1 MHVNPL
7 IFRAYDIRGVVQTD
21 LTPDCVQRIGQALAA
36 LYPHKAPVVIARDGR
51 RSSRSLARALGD
63 GLQDGG
69 RSVVDI
75 GEVPTPLLYYATHL
89 LETGAGVMVT
99 GSHNP
104 PEYNG
109 LKILMDG
116 RTLFGEALQAV
127 CRQTLDGPVHA
138 PGGQRRQDA
147 VLERYLDEVCAD
159 VRLSRPLR
167 IAIDGGNGVAG
178 PTATALLSRLGC
190 EVTGLYCEVD
200 GEFPN
205 HHPDPSVP
213 ENLRDLADC
222 VARGSLDLG
231 LAFDGDGDRLGVVD
245 ERGRVLWP
253 DRQMMLYSRDVLS
266 QQPGAR
272 VVFDVKC
279 SNNLRTVIEQA
290 GGEAVMWKTGHSLI
304 KDKMAETGAVL
315 GGEMSGHVFFK
326 DRWYGFDDALYTA
339 ARLLD
344 ILSRQSLPAS
354 QLFDTLPDDPC
365 TPEIVVRLGRDG
377 AQHAFMEAFTQAVRL
392 PGAQV
397 LTVDGVRAEYAT
409 GWGLVRA
416 SNTTPALVIRFE
428 ARDEAALRDI
438 QAAFRA
444 QLLNVDSGLELPF

>member
-1 MHVNPL
+1 MHVNPH
-7 IFRAYDIRGVVQTD
+7 IFRAYDIRGVVETD
-21 LTPDCVQRIGQALAA
+21 LTPDCVQQIGQALGV
-36 LYPHKAPVVIARDGR
+36 LYPHKMPVVIARDGR
-51 RSSRSLARALGD
+51 QSSPALAQALGD

-69 RSVVDI
+69 RSVTDI
-75 GEVPTPLLYYATHL
+75 GEAPTPLLYYATHL
-89 LETGAGVMVT
+89 LGTGAGVMVT

-109 LKILMDG
+109 LKILMGG
-116 RTLFGEALQAV
+116 RTLFGEALQAIH
-127 CRQTLDGPVHA
+127 RQMLESA
-138 PGGQRRQDA
+138 PPAPRGQRRQDA
-147 VLERYLDEVCAD
+147 VLERYLDEICAD
-159 VRLSRPLR
+159 VRLERPLR
-167 IAIDGGNGVAG
+167 IAIDCGNGVAG
-178 PTATALLSRLGC
+178 PTAKALFSQLGC

-205 HHPDPSVP
+205 HHPDPSAP
-213 ENLRDLADC
+213 ENLRDLIDC
-222 VARGSLDLG
+222 VTQEQLDLG

-266 QQPGAR
+266 QQPGGR

-279 SNNLRTVIEQA
+279 SKNLRTVIEQA

-304 KDKMAETGAVL
+304 KDKMAETDAVL

-326 DRWYGFDDALYTA
+326 DRWYGFDDALYSA
-339 ARLLD
+339 ARLLE

-354 QLFDTLPDDPC
+354 QLFDTLPDDVC
-365 TPEIVVRLGRDG
+365 TPEIVVRLGKDG
-377 AQHAFMEAFTQAVRL
+377 AQHAFMKAFTQAVRL
-392 PGAQV
+392 PGAQI
-397 LTVDGVRAEYAT
+397 LTIDGVRAEFAT

-428 ARDEAALRDI
+428 AQDEAALQDI
-438 QAAFRA
+438 QAAFHA
-444 QLLNVDSGLELPF
+444 QLLGVDSGLELPF

>member
-7 IFRAYDIRGVVQTD
+7 IFRAYDIRGVVETD
-21 LTPDCVQRIGQALAA
+21 LTPDCVQQIGQALGV
-36 LYPHKAPVVIARDGR
+36 LYPHKMPVVIARDGR
-51 RSSRSLARALGD
+51 RSSRVLAEALGG

-69 RSVVDI
+69 RSVTDI
-75 GEVPTPLLYYATHL
+75 GEAPTPLLYYATHL
-89 LETGAGVMVT
+89 LGTGAGVMVT

-109 LKILMDG
+109 LKILMGG

-127 CRQTLDGPVHA
+127 HRQILEGALPA
-138 PGGQRRQDA
+138 PRGQRSQDA

-159 VRLSRPLR
+159 VRLERPLR
-167 IAIDGGNGVAG
+167 IAIDCGNGVAG
-178 PTATALLSRLGC
+178 PTAQALFSRLGC

-213 ENLRDLADC
+213 ENLHDLIDC
-222 VARGSLDLG
+222 VTRERLDLG

-266 QQPGAR
+266 KQPGGR

-279 SNNLRTVIEQA
+279 SKNLRTVIEQA

-326 DRWYGFDDALYTA
+326 DRWYGFDDALYSA
-339 ARLLD
+339 ARLLG

-354 QLFDTLPDDPC
+354 QLFDALPDDVC

-377 AQHAFMEAFTQAVRL
+377 DQHAFMEAFTQAVRL
-392 PGAQV
+392 PGAQI
-397 LTVDGVRAEYAT
+397 LTIDGVRAEFAA

-428 ARDEAALRDI
+428 AQDEAALQDI
-438 QAAFRA
+438 QGAFRT
-444 QLLNVDSGLELPF
+444 QLLDVDPGLELPF

>member
-7 IFRAYDIRGVVQTD
+7 IFRAYDIRGVVDTD
-21 LTPDCVQRIGQALAA
+21 LTPDCVQQIGQALGT
-36 LYPHKAPVVIARDGR
+36 LYPNERPVVIARDGR
-51 RSSRSLARALGD
+51 QSGRGLAHALGV

-69 RSVVDI
+69 RSVIDI

-89 LETGAGVMVT
+89 LGTGAGVMVT

-104 PEYNG
+104 PKYNG

-116 RTLFGEALQAV
+116 KTLFGEALQAIH
-127 CRQTLDGPVHA
+127 RQILEGA
-138 PGGQRRQDA
+138 PPAHRGQRRQDA

-159 VRLSRPLR
+159 IRLARPLR
-167 IAIDGGNGVAG
+167 IAIDCGNGVAG
-178 PTATALLSRLGC
+178 PAAMALFSRLGC

-200 GEFPN
+200 GTFPN

-213 ENLRDLADC
+213 ENLRDLIDC
-222 VARGSLDLG
+222 VSQEQLDLG

-266 QQPGAR
+266 QRPGAR

-279 SNNLRTVIEQA
+279 SKNLRTVIEQA

-304 KDKMAETGAVL
+304 KDKMAETGAAL

-326 DRWYGFDDALYTA
+326 DRWYGFDDALYSA
-339 ARLLD
+339 ARLLE

-354 QLFDTLPDDPC
+354 QLFDALPDDVC
-365 TPEIVVRLGRDG
+365 TPEIVVRLDKDG
-377 AQHAFMEAFTQAVRL
+377 TQHAFMEAFAQAVHL
-392 PGAQV
+392 PGAQI
-397 LTVDGVRAEYAT
+397 LTIDGVRAEFAA

-428 ARDEAALRDI
+428 ARDAAALRDI

>member
-1 MHVNPL
+1 MPVNPL
-7 IFRAYDIRGVVQTD
+7 IFRAYDIRGLVDTD
-21 LTPDCVQRIGQALAA
+21 LTPDCVQRIGCALGA
-36 LYPHKAPVVIARDGR
+36 LYPHTPPVVIARDGR
-51 RSSRSLARALGD
+51 RSSRALSEALGA
-63 GLQDGG
+63 GLADSG

-75 GEVPTPLLYYATHL
+75 GEVPTPVLYYATHV

-109 LKILMDG
+109 LKIMMG
-116 RTLFGEALQAV
+116 GKTLFGEALQAI
-127 CRQTLDGPVHA
+127 CRHIQEGPARA
-138 PGGQRRQDA
+138 PEGQRHKDA
-147 VLERYLDEVCAD
+147 VLERYLDEVCAGI
-159 VRLSRPLR
+159 RLSRPLR
-167 IAIDGGNGVAG
+167 IAIDCGNGVAG
-178 PTATALLSRLGC
+178 PAAVALFSRLGC
-190 EVTGLYCEVD
+190 EVESLYCEVD
-200 GEFPN
+200 GDFPN

-213 ENLRDLADC
+213 ENLRDLIDC
-222 VARGSLDLG
+222 VRQGQLDLG

-266 QQPGAR
+266 QHPGGR

-279 SNNLRTVIEQA
+279 SKNLRSVIEQA

-304 KDKMAETGAVL
+304 KDKMAETDAVL

-326 DRWYGFDDALYTA
+326 DRWYGFDDALYSA
-339 ARLLD
+339 ARLLE
-344 ILSRQSLPAS
+344 ILSKQRLGAS
-354 QLFDTLPDDPC
+354 ELFDTLPDDIC
-365 TPEIVVRLGRDG
+365 TPEIVVRLGQDG
-377 AQHAFMEAFTQAVRL
+377 DQHTFMEAFGQQVHL

-397 LTVDGVRAEYAT
+397 LTIDGVRAEYAT

-416 SNTTPALVIRFE
+416 SNTTPALVLRFE
-428 ARDEAALRDI
+428 ARDEAALQDV

-444 QLLNVDSGLELPF
+444 QLLSVDAGLELPF